1 MEDIVF
7 KEGGVVA
14 LVGDFAFPHSL
25 DEVLSK
31 KAEGAVRRTLGC
43 LNSKSAKSVLVCP
56 TEGTSLQLL
65 PFLMAMHDVTLVL
78 PTMNYTSTFTP
89 LDQDILDIAIKK
101 AKSVIILNESEA
113 IDPTNYLRLMLETY
127 TYMVEVSDWTLLAH
141 CDKMDYKTE
150 RILDY
155 IGDLESPTLR
165 VNLDKE
171 IRFEF

>member
-1 MEDIVF
+1 MEAVTF

-31 KAEGAVRRTLGC
+31 KAESAVRRTLGC
-43 LNSKSAKSVLVCP
+43 LQAKSAKSILVCP
-56 TEGTSLQLL
+56 TEGTSLNLL

-78 PTMNYTSTFTP
+78 PTLEYTSTFTP
-89 LDQDILDIAIKK
+89 LDQDILEVAMKK
-101 AKSVIILNESEA
+101 AKSVVVLNSEET
-113 IDPTNYLRLMLETY
+113 IDPYNYLRLMLETY

-141 CDKMDYKTE
+141 CDKMDHKTE
-150 RILDY
+150 KILDC

-165 VNLDKE
+165 VNLDKD
-171 IRFEF
+171 IKFEF

>member
-1 MEDIVF
+1 MEAVTF

-43 LNSKSAKSVLVCP
+43 LKSKDAKSVLVCP
-56 TEGTSLQLL
+56 TEGTSLNLL
-65 PFLMAMHDVTLVL
+65 PFLMAMHDVTLVF
-78 PTMNYTSTFTP
+78 PTREYASTFTP
-89 LDQDILDIAIKK
+89 LDQDILEVAMKK
-101 AKSVIILNESEA
+101 AKSVVILNSEET
-113 IDPTNYLRLMLETY
+113 IDPYNYLRLMLETY
-127 TYMVEVSDWTLLAH
+127 TYMVEVADWTLLAH
-141 CDKMDYKTE
+141 CDKMDHKTE
-150 RILDY
+150 TILDC

-171 IRFEF
+171 IKFEF